1 MIKKIYIL
9 LLTVLGMGVISSCSD
24 YLNSEKYFKDR
35 LTLEKTF
42 ESKDHVEEWLA
53 YAFSFIKNENY
64 EVTTKGP
71 SENSF
76 CFSDDMYYGDRDK
89 TIDATKNELSYNM
102 FKLGEYDENTYNV
115 GAWGAC
121 YKGIFQ
127 ASVFIHNVDRCQEMA
142 DWEILDYKGQA
153 RFVRAYYYWLLLRRY
168 GPKSDRSHVVL

>member
-64 EVTTKGP
+64 EVTLK
-71 SENSF
+71 
-76 CFSDDMYYGDRDK
+76 DQVR
-89 TIDATKNELSYNM
+89 I
-102 FKLGEYDENTYNV
+102 
-115 GAWGAC
+115 
-121 YKGIFQ
+121 
-127 ASVFIHNVDRCQEMA
+127 
-142 DWEILDYKGQA
+142 
-153 RFVRAYYYWLLLRRY
+153 RFVFQTICIMVTAIRQSMQQRMNCHIIC
-168 GPKSDRSHVVL
+168 SS

>member
-102 FKLGEYDENTYNV
+102 FKLENMM
-115 GAWGAC
+115 
-121 YKGIFQ
+121 
-127 ASVFIHNVDRCQEMA
+127 R
-142 DWEILDYKGQA
+142 ILIMLGHGGHVIKEFSKHQYLSIMLTGVK
-153 RFVRAYYYWLLLRRY
+153 RWLIGKY
-168 GPKSDRSHVVL
+168 

>member
-71 SENSF
+71 SENPF

-115 GAWGAC
+115 GAWGHVIKEFSKHQ
-121 YKGIFQ
+121 YLSIMLTGVK
-127 ASVFIHNVDRCQEMA
+127 R
-142 DWEILDYKGQA
+142 
-153 RFVRAYYYWLLLRRY
+153 WLIGKY
-168 GPKSDRSHVVL
+168 

>member
-1 MIKKIYIL
+1 
-9 LLTVLGMGVISSCSD
+9 MGVISSCSD

-102 FKLGEYDENTYNV
+102 FKLGEYV
-115 GAWGAC
+115 
-121 YKGIFQ
+121 
-127 ASVFIHNVDRCQEMA
+127 R
-142 DWEILDYKGQA
+142 ILIMLGH
-153 RFVRAYYYWLLLRRY
+153 
-168 GPKSDRSHVVL
+168 GGHVIKDFPSISIYP